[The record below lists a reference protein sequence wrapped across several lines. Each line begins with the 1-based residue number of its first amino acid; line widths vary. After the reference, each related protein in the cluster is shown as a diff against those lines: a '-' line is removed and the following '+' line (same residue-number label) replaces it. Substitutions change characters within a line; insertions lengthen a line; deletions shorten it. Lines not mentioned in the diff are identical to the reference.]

1 MPPSWQEAVP
11 YGLNDGFE
19 FPAMAAFQ
27 LPREL
32 IPPLTPAAAPDPA
45 RVENMVQ
52 EIMPLGV
59 VPLNL
64 VNNVA
69 EAIVFGI
76 QSALALQR
84 LR

>member
-1 MPPSWQEAVP
+1 MPPSWQDAVP
-11 YGLNDGFE
+11 FGLNDGSE
-19 FPAMAAFQ
+19 FPAMTAFQ

-45 RVENMVQ
+45 RVQNMLQ